1 MKKQAGEK
9 IKHSKLQFLPNLQVE
24 HSVDSLDCGT
34 EAPGAK
40 VRAEGADM
48 VHLAKLVNKALK
60 GVKLPKRN

>member
-24 HSVDSLDCGT
+24 HSVDSLDCGLR
-34 EAPGAK
+34 PGAK

-48 VHLAKLVNKALK
+48 VHLAKLVDKALK
-60 GVKLPKRN
+60 GVKLPQRN